1 MYLFVLLANKGRSMF
16 EKNTKQVNRMI
27 ANMFA
32 AGSLVVLVLA
42 VCSTV
47 GIFEFGP
54 VPDKHGQNDHH
65 KCNTHRKSCKCVYS
79 IASFHKLDK
88 LFSHA
93 SPSFFNEMMS
103 LLLCKIIFICHC
115 TPGTHKTSDNKIHL
129 KTTGSDDPVPGSCIL
144 PGAVSCVHF
153 VRPVRSSW

>member
-47 GIFEFGP
+47 GIFEFGKKYTLILL
-54 VPDKHGQNDHH
+54 VAGLA
-65 KCNTHRKSCKCVYS
+65 
-79 IASFHKLDK
+79 IAL
-88 LFSHA
+88 
-93 SPSFFNEMMS
+93 SPR
-103 LLLCKIIFICHC
+103 
-115 TPGTHKTSDNKIHL
+115 
-129 KTTGSDDPVPGSCIL
+129 IL
-144 PGAVSCVHF
+144 IDR
-153 VRPVRSSW
+153 VRY